1 LNRLIFQSKIN
12 GHAKANGPST
22 SNDPNTNHKA
32 KNLTAYSMVEG
43 AKHKLKD
50 EKIYQTEAFKSLFTS
65 HSSAKRAK
73 DSNGHWI
80 TYNPY
85 HYAG

>member
-1 LNRLIFQSKIN
+1 MTND
-12 GHAKANGPST
+12 PST
-22 SNDPNTNHKA
+22 SNGTATNGKA
-32 KNLTAYSMVEG
+32 KNLTASTMVEG
-43 AKHKLKD
+43 AKHKLKE